1 MRSPAA
7 HVSIFRLA
15 VVAGAALLAPHAWA
29 DCKPVLSAMEKIAH
43 QPRVGMYEVDDRN
56 SAPAIGEGTVI
67 RVGNQRWM
75 TMDGAKFMHENV
87 EFPDLASYRI
97 FHDSD
102 GKGAMQCESL
112 GDTTYRGAAARAFRF
127 NNPMMNHEIPA
138 EVLKRWKTAPDNVRK
153 AVMLID
159 KSSGLPVYSE
169 SMTPIGMKVA
179 YSYLY
184 GDAVKLPAAIKG
196 Q

>member
-1 MRSPAA
+1 MRSCAA
-7 HVSIFRLA
+7 PLSIIRLA
-15 VVAGAALLAPHAWA
+15 ATVGAVVLAPQAWG
-29 DCKPVLSAMEKIAH
+29 DCKPVLSAMEKIAN

-56 SAPAIGEGTVI
+56 SAPEIGEGTVI
-67 RVGNQRWM
+67 RVEKQRWM
-75 TMDGAKFMHENV
+75 TMDGAKFMHGSV
-87 EFPDLASYRI
+87 EFPDLSVYRS
-97 FHDSD
+97 FHDFDS
-102 GKGAMQCESL
+102 KGALHCENL
-112 GDTTYRGAAARAFRF
+112 GDTTYRGASAIAFRF
-127 NNPMMNHEIPA
+127 NNPMMNGEIPA
-138 EVLKRWKTAPDNVRK
+138 EVLKRWNTTPDQVRK

-196 Q
+196 N